1 MKLKTERYN
10 FAFSKET
17 SEKIKKIALKKTWKF
32 STVIEQAVDFYFDQI
47 GKNE

>member
-17 SEKIKKIALKKTWKF
+17 SDKIKAIAKDKTWKYA
-32 STVIEQAVDFYFDQI
+32 TVVEQALELYFKQLN
-47 GKNE
+47 K